1 MQIPRMMIAA
11 PASGSGKTTITCG
24 IMAALQKR
32 NLRVAACK
40 CGPDYIDPMFHREVL
55 GIASEN
61 LDLFFCEPEVL
72 RGLFLRHAS
81 AADITVAEG
90 VMGYYDGLSLES
102 AAASSYDVAGTLD
115 IPVILVVPCKGMAL
129 SVVPAILGMLEFQED
144 SHIRGIVLNQISGM
158 LYPRMKQMIEDELRK
173 RGYSVPVVGYVPE
186 QELFH
191 LESRHLGLVMPDEI
205 ADLRERLCRIG
216 DILSETI
223 DMDLLLK
230 IAADA
235 PDIADVETGGA
246 ADAPDIA
253 DVETGGVADVPDIA
267 GVETGIAA
275 SNRLPESCACGLE
288 KVPGARVQEKATE
301 KVRIAVAQDEAFCF
315 YYQDNMALLRDLGC
329 ELVPFSPLHDTSL
342 PEAVQGLLLGGGYP
356 ELYAEQLSANQ
367 AMRRKIGAAIRNGLP
382 CIAECGGFLYLHEM
396 MEGKD
401 GKQYP
406 MAGVIRGNAFRT
418 ERLGRFGYIHLR
430 AEKDSAYLRRGEA
443 LRGHEFHYWDSTANG
458 QDCLAVKPDG
468 KRSWK
473 CVHMEGNLFAGFPHL
488 HFYSN
493 PGFTERF
500 VEICRGERT
509 EK

>member
-55 GIASEN
+55 GIASGN

-223 DMDLLLK
+223 DLDLLLK
-230 IAADA
+230 IA
-235 PDIADVETGGA
+235 
-246 ADAPDIA
+246 
-253 DVETGGVADVPDIA
+253 ADVPDIA
-267 GVETGIAA
+267 GVETGIAVL
-275 SNRLPESCACGLE
+275 NRLPESCVRGSE
-288 KVPGARVQEKATE
+288 KVPGARVQEKTPE

-329 ELVPFSPLHDTSL
+329 ELIPFSPLHDTSL

-356 ELYAEQLSANQ
+356 ELYAEQLSSNQ
-367 AMRRKIGAAIRNGLP
+367 AMLQEIGAAIRNGLP